1 MSKTRE
7 ILFDPVFNNNPIA
20 LQILGICSALA
31 VTSSLK
37 TAFVMSIAL
46 TAVCAFSNLAISIVR
61 NQLPSSI
68 RIIVQMTVIS
78 SLVIVV
84 DQILQAFAYD
94 IAKQLSVFVGLI
106 ITNCIV
112 MGRAEAFAMK
122 NPPVSSFLDGIG
134 NGLGYSVVLIFVG
147 AIRELFG
154 SGTLAGVEV
163 LPVVTAGGW
172 YQANGLLLLPPS
184 AFFIIGL
191 FIWGLRSWKK
201 GQVEKS
207 DFEIAPQTSA
217 TEVA

>member
-106 ITNCIV
+106 ITNGIV

>member
-68 RIIVQMTVIS
+68 RIIVQMMVIS

>member
-46 TAVCAFSNLAISIVR
+46 TSVCAFSNLAISIVR

-84 DQILQAFAYD
+84 DQILQAFAYE

-122 NPPVSSFLDGIG
+122 NPPIPSFIDGIG
-134 NGLGYSVVLIFVG
+134 NGLGYSLVLIFVG
-147 AIRELFG
+147 TIRELFG

-163 LPVVTAGGW
+163 LPLVTAGGW

-191 FIWGLRSWKK
+191 FIWGLRSWKT
-201 GQVEKS
+201 GQVEQT
-207 DFEIAPQTSA
+207 DFKIAPQTSA